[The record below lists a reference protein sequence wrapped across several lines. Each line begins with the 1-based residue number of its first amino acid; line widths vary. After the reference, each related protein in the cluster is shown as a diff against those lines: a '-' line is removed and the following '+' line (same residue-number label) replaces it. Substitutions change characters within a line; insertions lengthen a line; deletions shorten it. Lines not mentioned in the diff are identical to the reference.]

1 MNFDIPKEVETAF
14 GIFFE
19 NGYEAYLVG
28 GCVRDYITNKV
39 PHDFDMTTNALP
51 KDTKR
56 IFEGYKVI
64 ETGIKHGTVTVVIN
78 SLHIEI
84 TTYRIDGKY
93 TDNRRPEEVTF
104 TKNITED
111 LKRRDFTVNAIAYNP
126 KIGFCDPFF
135 GVRDIERKI
144 ISCVGEADKRFNED
158 GLRILRTLRFSSV
171 LGFTVDEKTK
181 ISIHKNKNLLLNISK
196 ERIFEELQKLFLGKN
211 VKNILTEYC
220 DVLKVVIPL
229 ANVGEKTAV
238 LLENVP
244 KKAEFMFACLFFF
257 ENDGESKANKTL
269 NDLKTSNEF
278 KKNVCGMLK
287 ATQNEFFCNKKAI
300 KRILR
305 KEGIFNTE
313 NAVKILKGAG
323 KDLLKIEKII
333 EEIEKNKECYSFE
346 RLDINGNDVLKMGYT
361 GKEIKTVLETALDWV
376 VEEDV
381 KNEKNSLCEEILKKL
396 PKTDNFFQKTI
407 DIQKK

>member
-1 MNFDIPKEVETAF
+1 MNFDIPEEVKTAF
-14 GIFFE
+14 GIFLK

-78 SLHIEI
+78 SFHIEI

-93 TDNRRPEEVTF
+93 SDNRRPEEVIF

-158 GLRILRTLRFSSV
+158 GLRILRALRFSSV
-171 LGFTVDEKTK
+171 LGFEIEEKTK
-181 ISIHKNKNLLLNISK
+181 KSIHKNKNLLLNISK
-196 ERIFEELQKLFLGKN
+196 ERIFEELKKTLLGKN
-211 VKNILTEYC
+211 IKNILTEYC
-220 DVLKVVIPL
+220 DVLKIVIPL
-229 ANVGEKTAV
+229 ANMSEKTIS
-238 LLENVP
+238 LFENVP

-257 ENDGESKANKTL
+257 ENDGENKAKKTL
-269 NDLKTSNEF
+269 NDLKTSNDF
-278 KKNVCGMLK
+278 KKIVCGMLK
-287 ATQNEFFCNKKAI
+287 ATQNEFFCDEKAII

-305 KEGIFNTE
+305 KEGLENTK
-313 NAVKILKGAG
+313 NALEILKASG
-323 KDLLKIEKII
+323 KSVGNIEKLI
-333 EEIEKNKECYSFE
+333 EETEKNRECYSLE
-346 RLDINGNDVLKMGYT
+346 RLAINGNDLLKEGYT
-361 GKEIKTVLETALDWV
+361 GREIKIALEYALDLV
-376 VEEDV
+376 IDGE
-381 KNEKNSLCEEILKKL
+381 KNEKKRLIDLISKKL
-396 PKTDNFFQKTI
+396 PKNDNFFSKNY
-407 DIQKK
+407 

>member
-1 MNFDIPKEVETAF
+1 MNFDIPEEVKTAF
-14 GIFFE
+14 GIFLK

-78 SLHIEI
+78 SFHIEI

-93 TDNRRPEEVTF
+93 SDNRRPEEVIF

-158 GLRILRTLRFSSV
+158 GLRILRALRFSSV
-171 LGFTVDEKTK
+171 LGFEIEEKTK
-181 ISIHKNKNLLLNISK
+181 KSIHKNKNLLLNISK
-196 ERIFEELQKLFLGKN
+196 ERIFEELKKTLLGKN
-211 VKNILTEYC
+211 IKNILTEYS
-220 DVLKVVIPL
+220 DVLKIVIPL
-229 ANVGEKTAV
+229 ANMSEKTIS
-238 LLENVP
+238 LFENVP

-257 ENDGESKANKTL
+257 ENGGENKAKKTL
-269 NDLKTSNEF
+269 NDLKTSNDF
-278 KKNVCGMLK
+278 KKIVCGMLE
-287 ATQNEFFCNKKAI
+287 ATQNEFFCDKKAII

-305 KEGIFNTE
+305 KEGLENTK
-313 NAVKILKGAG
+313 NALEILKAG
-323 KDLLKIEKII
+323 GKSVGNIEKLI
-333 EEIEKNKECYSFE
+333 EETEKNRECYSLE
-346 RLDINGNDVLKMGYT
+346 RLAINGNDLLKEGYT
-361 GKEIKTVLETALDWV
+361 GREIKIALEYALDLV
-376 VEEDV
+376 IDGE
-381 KNEKNSLCEEILKKL
+381 KNEKKRLIDLISKKL
-396 PKTDNFFQKTI
+396 PKNDNFFQKTI
-407 DIQKK
+407 DIL